1 MWTRVQSQTSSV
13 VVHWDQL
20 LLPCLPACVLGYLV
34 CVALAALCCAVME
47 LPVFNLKGSRWLTC

>member
-1 MWTRVQSQTSSV
+1 MDQSPVS
-13 VVHWDQL
+13 DL
-20 LLPCLPACVLGYLV
+20 LCGALGPAAPALPACVLGYLV